1 VRGGAIGD
9 FICTLPAMAALRERW
24 PEAHIEV
31 LGYPR
36 VLELV
41 HGRYYADAVRSID
54 AKPMAGFFIPNN
66 ILEPALMDYFGNFN
80 VVISYLFDPDSI
92 FANNVRRCGVKQVI
106 EASPRPGELPAAR
119 HYCQPLEA
127 LAIYV
132 EKPVPR
138 IFLSDADR
146 AGAAKFAGKCF
157 VAIHPGSGSEKKN
170 WPVEKF
176 AAVAG
181 KLETELL
188 VVEGEADGRVV
199 SRLVEAIAPRPVTVA
214 RGLSLI
220 ELAAVLEKCAVFA
233 GNDSGITH
241 LAAAVGIPVVAMF
254 GPASTPVWEPTG
266 ERVSVVRFGD
276 DDVTAAREAVERAMD
291 GR

>member
-1 VRGGAIGD
+1 
-9 FICTLPAMAALRERW
+9 MAALRERW

-36 VLELV
+36 TLELV
-41 HGRYYADAVRSID
+41 NGRYYANGVRSID
-54 AKPMAGFFIPNN
+54 AKPMAGFFVPNN
-66 ILEPALMDYFGNFN
+66 ILEPALMDYFGSFD

-106 EASPRPGELPAAR
+106 EASPKPRELPAAR
-119 HYCQPLEA
+119 HYCKPLEA

-138 IFLSDADR
+138 IFLSDVDS
-146 AGAAKFAGKCF
+146 AGATKFAGKGY
-157 VAIHPGSGSEKKN
+157 VAVHPGSGSEKKN

-176 AAVAG
+176 AALIKGLDRPV
-181 KLETELL
+181 LII
-188 VVEGEADGRVV
+188 EGEADAKPVAELKVPAQVV
-199 SRLVEAIAPRPVTVA
+199 K
-214 RGLSLI
+214 GLSLI
-220 ELAAVLEKCAVFA
+220 ELAAVLEKCAVFV

-266 ERVSVVRFGD
+266 ERVSIVRFGEG
-276 DDVTAAREAVERAMD
+276 DVALARAAMERALA